1 MWADAAV
8 VEPIKDF
15 YARKRPYEIDPQLK
29 PRIELEKTPGYPS
42 GHAAR
47 LLILASTLAEI
58 FGGQK
63 ESLCRLAAE
72 IPARRVKV
80 GMHFPS
86 DIEAGRILGEF
97 IYSRMREKPAFQ
109 SRLSKAERECRAAGH
124 YGELLKR
131 FQKHTYHPCQSR
143 AGVADELLEC
153 LIGHFHEFF
162 HAGQALASEFD
173 GPAVGGLLAEGL
185 LVQHFAALANGF
197 QDRVHLT
204 AFALGGDQAE
214 HVPYIGMAFKI
225 FPTFASLVQAMDD
238 APVAQGAEGHADISA
253 ADVQAYASFTLNQ
266 LWL

>member
-1 MWADAAV
+1 LNPRRAIAAMLPDSIIGRARDARKRWRAMQGRRFIRLEEIDYRSLLKNPDPPDSPQFQAELQEIRRLQQALTAEEMEHAADEAFVRPDFFARVLGSHFNSHVLPRTFAFLQELMWADAAV

-124 YGELLKR
+124 
-131 FQKHTYHPCQSR
+131 
-143 AGVADELLEC
+143 
-153 LIGHFHEFF
+153 
-162 HAGQALASEFD
+162 
-173 GPAVGGLLAEGL
+173 
-185 LVQHFAALANGF
+185 
-197 QDRVHLT
+197 
-204 AFALGGDQAE
+204 
-214 HVPYIGMAFKI
+214 
-225 FPTFASLVQAMDD
+225 
-238 APVAQGAEGHADISA
+238 
-253 ADVQAYASFTLNQ
+253 
-266 LWL
+266 